1 MKTTAIHGW
10 PIAEATDPVKQYPT
24 AVDEPFK
31 TALDGQ
37 LTPIGALMPYAG
49 ATAPSR
55 WLLCDGAAVSRTTY
69 ARLFGVIGTTF
80 GAGDGSTTF
89 NVPNMLGRVPIGRDP
104 AQPEVDVLG
113 EAGGAK
119 THTHP
124 VANPVSR
131 QANKLS
137 TMDPSNNT
145 LFPGARVRSSAA
157 TNVTL
162 GPSDMVSSAQDR
174 YTYDT
179 DAGSTL
185 QPYLT
190 LNFIIRT

>member
-1 MKTTAIHGW
+1 MKQTAIHKW
-10 PIAEATDPVKQYPT
+10 PIAEATDPVKQYPA

-31 TALDGQ
+31 TALDTQ
-37 LTPIGALMPYAG
+37 VTPIGAVLPFAG
-49 ATAPSR
+49 SAAPTGF
-55 WLLCDGAAVSRTTY
+55 LLCDGTAVSRTTY
-69 ARLFGVIGTTF
+69 AALFAIIGTAY
-80 GAGDGSTTF
+80 GAGDGSSTF
-89 NVPNMLGRVPIGRDP
+89 NVPSLLGRVPIGRDP
-104 AQPEVDVLG
+104 AQTEVDVLG

-124 VANPVSR
+124 LANPVSR
-131 QANKLS
+131 QGNKMS
-137 TMDPSNNT
+137 AMDPTNT
-145 LFPGARVRSSAA
+145 SLFPGARVRASAA

-162 GPSDMVSSAQDR
+162 GADMVSSAQDR

-179 DAGSTL
+179 DAGSTM